1 MNVII
6 SIDLRNRETDLSLLK
21 PNTDFGKRYFK
32 YNGAVVWNNLQY
44 EVKVAESFEELLT
57 RQTLKIGS
65 SCSSL
70 FVFVFLYNLV
80 MLVSVYSF

>member
-32 YNGAVVWNNLQY
+32 YKGAVVWNNLPY
-44 EVKVAESFEELLT
+44 EVKVSESFEELLT
-57 RQTLKIGS
+57 RQTFKIGS

-70 FVFVFLYNLV
+70 FFFVFLYNLA

>member
-1 MNVII
+1 VII

-21 PNTDFGKRYFK
+21 PNTDFGKRYFI
-32 YNGAVVWNNLQY
+32 AVVWNNLPY